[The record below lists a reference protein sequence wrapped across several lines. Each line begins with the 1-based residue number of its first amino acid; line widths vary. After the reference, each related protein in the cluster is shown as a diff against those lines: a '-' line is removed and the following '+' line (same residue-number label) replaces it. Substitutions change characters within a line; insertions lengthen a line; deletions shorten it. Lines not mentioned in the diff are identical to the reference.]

1 MLLSRL
7 SLLITPVAFHR
18 LSVVPMYLSRG
29 SVRAAIVK
37 PDYVLNRTRISR

>member
-18 LSVVPMYLSRG
+18 LSVVLMYLSKG
-29 SVRAAIVK
+29 SVRAAIVES
-37 PDYVLNRTRISR
+37 DYALNRTRISR